1 MTWSV
6 PILGI
11 ENVLKHPSGGDEI
24 MHVSKLVL
32 AAALVLGGCA
42 TVPSAE
48 PAQTTPGVSAQ
59 DTSEALIADIVAR
72 MTLERK
78 IGQLIQPQIN
88 SFTAEDMERY
98 RFGSYLNGGN
108 GGPYGDEFA
117 PASEWLR
124 LADEMYDASVK
135 PLPNGEPAIPVMW
148 GTDAVHGHSNIV
160 GATLFPHNIA
170 LGAAGDADLVRRI
183 GHATAIEI
191 EVTGIDWNFSPT
203 VAVARDDRWGRTYE
217 SYSENPDLVAK
228 MGAALVEGQQG
239 TPGTEGYLGDGR
251 VIATAKHFFGDGG
264 TEQGVDQGDVNG
276 DIGELLALHG
286 RPYPAAIDAGVE
298 AVMASFN
305 SINGRK
311 MHGNKELL
319 TDVLRGE
326 MGFDGLVV
334 GDWNGHGQIKGCTV
348 TVCPQSLMAGLD
360 IYMVPDDWKPLMDSL
375 LAQVKDGTI
384 PMARV
389 DEAVTRVLRVKHRA
403 GLLGPD
409 AQRPSERGFA
419 GRYDLLAS
427 PEHRALAREA
437 VAKSQVLLKNDGVLP
452 IKAGANVLVAGSAAN
467 DVGQQSGGWT
477 LEWQGGRKD
486 QLPREKFPSA
496 TSIWDGIKENVS
508 AHGGSAT
515 LSEDGSFDV
524 RPDVAIVVFGERPYA
539 EFAGDQRDLAFRD
552 EEGLKLLRQFEE
564 QDIPTVAVFL
574 SGRPMWMNRELNAA
588 DAFVASW
595 LPGSEGAGV
604 ADVLTGKRDAT
615 GRLSFSWPASCEGQ
629 PVNSADGALFA
640 FGYGRSLA
648 DTTTL
653 PELSEECAA
662 LAVVEGAEMFGSG
675 RLGSGISAFVGRL
688 DGAGFEEL
696 MPQMRGDMNGSGVL
710 ARGYDRDAQE
720 DSREIS
726 MRAGSYFGL
735 EQSNDTGGAYRISYE
750 MVTRPTGAIRLRS
763 GDSVLDVTAQF
774 ELAQGKGWREMT
786 LSTSCLADVGSRL
799 SFESDGEVT
808 FRISSV
814 RREELAEGTE
824 CSF

>member
-1 MTWSV
+1 MRYIALALASS
-6 PILGI
+6 LG
-11 ENVLKHPSGGDEI
+11 LS
-24 MHVSKLVL
+24 
-32 AAALVLGGCA
+32 ACA
-42 TVPSAE
+42 TVPSAV
-48 PAQTTPGVSAQ
+48 PAQTSPVASAEDLAEAEVADLVS
-59 DTSEALIADIVAR
+59 R
-72 MTLERK
+72 MSLERK

-88 SFTAEDMERY
+88 SFTPQDMERY

-124 LADEMYDASVK
+124 HADEMYDASVK
-135 PLPNGEPAIPVMW
+135 PLPDGEPVIPTMW

-160 GATLFPHNIA
+160 GATIFPHNIA
-170 LGAAGDADLVRRI
+170 LGATGDAELVQRI

-217 SYSENPDLVAK
+217 SYSEDPDLVAK
-228 MGAALVEGQQG
+228 LGAALIVGQQG
-239 TPGTEGYLGDGR
+239 SPGSEDFLGDGR
-251 VIATAKHFFGDGG
+251 VFVTAKHFFGDGG

-276 DIGELLALHG
+276 EINALLDLHG
-286 RPYPAAIDAGVE
+286 RPYPAAIDAGVQ

-319 TDVLRGE
+319 TDVLRGQ

-348 TVCPQSLMAGLD
+348 TDCPQSLMAGLD
-360 IYMVPDDWKPLMDSL
+360 IYMVPDDWKVLMETL
-375 LAQVKDGTI
+375 IAQVKDGTI

-389 DEAVTRVLRVKHRA
+389 DEAVTRVLRVKQRA
-403 GLLGPD
+403 GLLGEN
-409 AQRPSERGFA
+409 AKRPSERGVA
-419 GRYDLLAS
+419 GQYDLLAS

-452 IKAGANVLVAGSAAN
+452 LKAGANVLVAGSAAD

-486 QLPREKFPSA
+486 TLPRDYFAKA
-496 TSIWDGIKENVS
+496 TSIWDGIKENVT
-508 AHGGSAT
+508 AEGGSAT
-515 LSEDGSFDV
+515 LSEDGSFEA
-524 RPDVAIVVFGERPYA
+524 RPDIAIVVFGEHPYA
-539 EFAGDQRDLAFRD
+539 EFAGDQRNLVFRD
-552 EEGLKLLRQFEE
+552 EEGLTLLRQFDE

-574 SGRPMWMNRELNAA
+574 SGRAMWMNREINAA

-604 ADVLTGKRDAT
+604 ADVLTGKREAT

-629 PVNSADGALFA
+629 PVNSPEGALFA
-640 FGYGRSLA
+640 FGYGRTLSDNSPLA
-648 DTTTL
+648 TL
-653 PELSEECAA
+653 NEDCGALS
-662 LAVVEGAEMFGSG
+662 VVEGSELFGSG
-675 RLGSGISAFVGRL
+675 RLGSGVSAFVGRL

-710 ARGYDRDAQE
+710 VRGFDRDAQE
-720 DSREIS
+720 DSREIT

-735 EQSNDTGGAYRISYE
+735 EQSNNTGGVYRIAYE
-750 MVTRPTGAIRLRS
+750 VVKRPAGTIRLRS
-763 GDSVLDVTAQF
+763 GNAVLDVTAQF
-774 ELAQGKGWREMT
+774 ELATAKGFREMVVT
-786 LSTSCLADVGSRL
+786 ESCLAGLGKRIA
-799 SFESDGEVT
+799 FESDGDVT

-814 RREELAEGTE
+814 KREEVAEGTE

>member
-1 MTWSV
+1 MRYIALALASS
-6 PILGI
+6 LG
-11 ENVLKHPSGGDEI
+11 LS
-24 MHVSKLVL
+24 
-32 AAALVLGGCA
+32 ACA
-42 TVPSAE
+42 TVPSAV
-48 PAQTTPGVSAQ
+48 PANTSPVASAEDLAEAEVADLVS
-59 DTSEALIADIVAR
+59 R
-72 MTLERK
+72 MSLERK

-88 SFTAEDMERY
+88 SFTPQDMERY

-124 LADEMYDASVK
+124 HADEMYDASVK
-135 PLPNGEPAIPVMW
+135 PLPDGEPIIPTMW

-160 GATLFPHNIA
+160 GATIFPHNIA
-170 LGAAGDADLVRRI
+170 LGATGDAELVQRI

-217 SYSENPDLVAK
+217 SYSEDPDLVAK
-228 MGAALVEGQQG
+228 LGAALIVGQQG
-239 TPGTEGYLGDGR
+239 SPGSEDFLGDGR
-251 VIATAKHFFGDGG
+251 VFVTAKHFFGDGG

-276 DIGELLALHG
+276 DINALLDLHG
-286 RPYPAAIDAGVE
+286 RPYPAAIDAGVQ

-319 TDVLRGE
+319 TDVLRGQ

-348 TVCPQSLMAGLD
+348 TDCPQSLMAGLD
-360 IYMVPDDWKPLMDSL
+360 IYMVPDDWKVLMETL
-375 LAQVKDGTI
+375 IAQVKDGTI

-389 DEAVTRVLRVKHRA
+389 DEAVTRVLRVKQRA
-403 GLLGPD
+403 GLLGEN
-409 AQRPSERGFA
+409 AKRPSERGVA
-419 GRYDLLAS
+419 GQYDLLAS

-452 IKAGANVLVAGSAAN
+452 LKAGANVLVAGSAAD

-486 QLPREKFPSA
+486 TLARDYFPKA
-496 TSIWDGIKENVS
+496 TSIWDGIKENVT
-508 AHGGSAT
+508 AEGGSAT
-515 LSEDGSFDV
+515 LSEDGSFEA
-524 RPDVAIVVFGERPYA
+524 RPDIAIVVFGEHPYA
-539 EFAGDQRDLAFRD
+539 EFAGDQRNLVFRD
-552 EEGLKLLRQFEE
+552 EEGLTLLRQFDE

-574 SGRPMWMNRELNAA
+574 SGRAMWMNREINAA

-604 ADVLTGKRDAT
+604 ADVLTGKREAT

-629 PVNSADGALFA
+629 PVNSPEGALFA
-640 FGYGRSLA
+640 FGYGRTLSDNSPLA
-648 DTTTL
+648 TL
-653 PELSEECAA
+653 NEDCGALS
-662 LAVVEGAEMFGSG
+662 VVEGSELFGSG
-675 RLGSGISAFVGRL
+675 RLGSGVSAFVGRL

-710 ARGYDRDAQE
+710 VRGFDRDAQE
-720 DSREIS
+720 DSREIT

-735 EQSNDTGGAYRISYE
+735 EQSNNTGGVYRIAYE
-750 MVTRPTGAIRLRS
+750 VVKRPAGTIRLRS
-763 GDSVLDVTAQF
+763 GNAVLDVTAQF
-774 ELAQGKGWREMT
+774 ELATAKGFREMVVT
-786 LSTSCLADVGSRL
+786 ESCLAGLGKRIA
-799 SFESDGEVT
+799 FESDGDVT

-814 RREELAEGTE
+814 KREEVAEGTE

>member
-1 MTWSV
+1 MRYIALALATG
-6 PILGI
+6 LG
-11 ENVLKHPSGGDEI
+11 LS
-24 MHVSKLVL
+24 
-32 AAALVLGGCA
+32 ACA
-42 TVPSAE
+42 TVPSAV
-48 PAQTTPGVSAQ
+48 PAQTSPVASAE
-59 DTSEALIADIVAR
+59 DLAEAEIADIVSR
-72 MTLERK
+72 MSLERK

-88 SFTAEDMERY
+88 SFTPEDMERY

-124 LADEMYDASVK
+124 NADEMYDASVK
-135 PLPNGEPAIPVMW
+135 PLPDGEPVIPTMW

-160 GATLFPHNIA
+160 GATIFPHNIA
-170 LGAAGDADLVRRI
+170 LGATGDAELVQRI

-217 SYSENPDLVAK
+217 SYSEDPDLVAK
-228 MGAALVEGQQG
+228 LGAALIVGQQG
-239 TPGTEGYLGDGR
+239 SPGSEDFLGDGR
-251 VIATAKHFFGDGG
+251 VFVTAKHFFGDGG
-264 TEQGVDQGDVNG
+264 TERGVDQGDVNG
-276 DIGELLALHG
+276 DINALLDLHG
-286 RPYPAAIDAGVE
+286 RPYPAAIDAGVQ

-319 TDVLRGE
+319 TDVLRGQ

-348 TVCPQSLMAGLD
+348 TDCPQSLMAGLD
-360 IYMVPDDWKPLMDSL
+360 IYMVPDDWKVLMETL
-375 LAQVKDGTI
+375 IAQVKDGTI

-389 DEAVTRVLRVKHRA
+389 DEAVTRVLRVKQRA
-403 GLLGPD
+403 GLLGEN
-409 AQRPSERGFA
+409 AKRPSERGVA
-419 GRYDLLAS
+419 GQYDLLAS

-452 IKAGANVLVAGSAAN
+452 LKAGANVLVAGSAAD

-486 QLPREKFPSA
+486 TLPRDYFPKA
-496 TSIWDGIKENVS
+496 TSIWDGIKENVT
-508 AHGGSAT
+508 AEGGSAT
-515 LSEDGSFDV
+515 LSEDGSFEA
-524 RPDVAIVVFGERPYA
+524 RPDIAIVVFGEHPYA
-539 EFAGDQRDLAFRD
+539 EFAGDQRNLVFRD
-552 EEGLKLLRQFEE
+552 EEGLTLLRQFDE

-574 SGRPMWMNRELNAA
+574 SGRAMWMNREINAA

-604 ADVLTGKRDAT
+604 ADVLTGKREAT

-629 PVNSADGALFA
+629 PVNSPEGALFA
-640 FGYGRSLA
+640 FGYGRTLSDNSPLA
-648 DTTTL
+648 TL
-653 PELSEECAA
+653 NEDCGALS
-662 LAVVEGAEMFGSG
+662 VVEGSELFGSG
-675 RLGSGISAFVGRL
+675 RLGSGVSAFVGRL

-710 ARGYDRDAQE
+710 VRGFDRDAQE
-720 DSREIS
+720 DSREIT

-735 EQSNDTGGAYRISYE
+735 EQSNNTGGVYRIAYE
-750 MVTRPTGAIRLRS
+750 VVTRPAGTIRLRS
-763 GDSVLDVTAQF
+763 GNAVLDVTAQF
-774 ELAQGKGWREMT
+774 ELATAKGFREMVVT
-786 LSTSCLADVGSRL
+786 ESCLAGLGKRIA
-799 SFESDGEVT
+799 FESDGDVT

-814 RREELAEGTE
+814 KREEVAEGTE

>member
-1 MTWSV
+1 
-6 PILGI
+6 
-11 ENVLKHPSGGDEI
+11 

-32 AAALVLGGCA
+32 ATALALGGCA

-48 PAQTTPGVSAQ
+48 PAQTTPVTSAQ
-59 DTSEALIADIVAR
+59 DASEAEIADIVSR
-72 MTLERK
+72 MSLERK

-88 SFTAEDMERY
+88 SFTPEDMERY

-124 LADEMYDASVK
+124 YADEMYDASVK
-135 PLPNGEPAIPVMW
+135 PLRNGEPAIPTMW

-160 GATLFPHNIA
+160 GATLFPHNIG
-170 LGAAGDADLVRRI
+170 LGATGDADLVQRI
-183 GHATAIEI
+183 GQATAIEI

-217 SYSENPDLVAK
+217 SYSEDPDLVAK
-228 MGAALVEGQQG
+228 LGAALIVGQQG
-239 TPGTEGYLGDGR
+239 TPGSDDFLGDGR
-251 VIATAKHFFGDGG
+251 VFVTAKHFFGDGG

-276 DIGELLALHG
+276 DINALLDLHG
-286 RPYPAAIDAGVE
+286 RPYPVAIDAGVQ

-311 MHGNKELL
+311 MHGNTPLL
-319 TDVLRGE
+319 TDVLRGQ

-348 TVCPQSLMAGLD
+348 TDCPQSLMAGLD
-360 IYMVPDDWKPLMDSL
+360 IYMVPDDWKPLMESL
-375 LAQVKDGTI
+375 IAQVKDGTI

-389 DEAVTRVLRVKHRA
+389 DEAVTRVLRVKQRA
-403 GLLGPD
+403 GLLGEN
-409 AQRPSERGFA
+409 AKRPSERGVA
-419 GRYDLLAS
+419 GQYDLLAS

-452 IKAGANVLVAGSAAN
+452 LKAGANVLVAGSAAD

-486 QLPREKFPSA
+486 TLPREYFPKA
-496 TSIWDGIKENVS
+496 TSIWDGIKENVT

-515 LSEDGSFDV
+515 LSEDGSFEA
-524 RPDVAIVVFGERPYA
+524 RPDVAIIVFGEHPYA
-539 EFAGDQRDLAFRD
+539 EFAGDQRDLVFRD
-552 EEGLKLLRQFEE
+552 EEGLKLLRQFSE

-604 ADVLTGKRDAT
+604 ADVLTGKREAT

-629 PVNSADGALFA
+629 PVNSPEGALFA
-640 FGYGRSLA
+640 FGYGRSLSHTSPLA
-648 DTTTL
+648 
-653 PELSEECAA
+653 ELSEECAA
-662 LAVVEGAEMFGSG
+662 LEANDSASMFGSG
-675 RLGSGISAFVGRL
+675 RLGSGTSAFVGRV
-688 DGAGFEEL
+688 DGTGIEEL
-696 MPQMRGDMNGSGVL
+696 MPNMRGDTNGAGVVL
-710 ARGYDRDAQE
+710 SGYDRDTQE
-720 DSREIS
+720 DSREIA
-726 MRAGSYFGL
+726 MPGGTYFGV
-735 EQSNDTGGAYRISYE
+735 EQSNDTGGAYRIAYE
-750 MVTRPTGAIRLRS
+750 VVTRPTGAIRLRS
-763 GDSVLDVTAQF
+763 GDAVLDVTAQF
-774 ELAQGKGWREMT
+774 ELALAKGFREMVVT
-786 LSTSCLADVGSRL
+786 ESCLAGLGKRIA
-799 SFESDGEVT
+799 FETEADIT

-814 RREELAEGTE
+814 KREEVAEGTE